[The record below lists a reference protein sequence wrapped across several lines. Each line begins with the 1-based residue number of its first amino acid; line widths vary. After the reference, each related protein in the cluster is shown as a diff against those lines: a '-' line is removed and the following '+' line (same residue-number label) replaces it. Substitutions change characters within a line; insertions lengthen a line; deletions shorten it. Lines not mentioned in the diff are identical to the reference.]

1 MENQPFPQKRIRL
14 TEDEDLL
21 FDSNNLIETENEE
34 EPIAVTKVV
43 MLLSFS
49 LDLLLFTNS

>member
-21 FDSNNLIETENEE
+21 FDSNNFIETENEE

-43 MLLSFS
+43 MLLSLS